1 MTPPGRPWLGLVLGA
16 IVLLSGCATREA
28 RDQGAWL
35 DERETLFATRPNWA
49 VSGRVALSDGER
61 GGSLSFRW
69 EAEGDRHEIAL
80 RTLAGGRQ
88 WRLVFDSMGAVLEGS
103 EVDRLIG
110 PDPDPLVE
118 AAVGW
123 PIPVRD
129 LAWWIR
135 GLVPPDRTTAI
146 RFAEDGTLAQAEAP
160 PWLLEFQRYGDY
172 ATTVLPSRLEARSSP
187 YRVRMILRDWQLSPP
202 D

>member
-1 MTPPGRPWLGLVLGA
+1 MSPACRLRLGLSLGLM
-16 IVLLSGCATREA
+16 ILLTGCASREV

-35 DERETLFATRPNWA
+35 DEREALFASQPDWA

-69 EAEGDRHEIAL
+69 QAEGARHEIAL

-88 WRLVFDSMGAVLEGS
+88 WRLVFDPAGAVLEGS
-103 EVDRLIG
+103 EVDRLTG

-129 LAWWIR
+129 LVWWIR
-135 GLVPPDRTTAI
+135 GLVPPDRTTATA
-146 RFAEDGTLAQAEAP
+146 FAADGTLARAEAF
-160 PWLLEFQRYGDY
+160 PWILEFQRYGDY
-172 ATTVLPSRLEARSSP
+172 ATTVLPSRLEARSDP
-187 YRVRMILRDWQLSPP
+187 YRVRMVLRDWQLGTV

>member
-1 MTPPGRPWLGLVLGA
+1 LVLGLA
-16 IVLLSGCATREA
+16 ILLSGCASREI

-35 DERETLFATRPNWA
+35 SEREDLFASQPVWA
-49 VSGRVALSDGER
+49 VSGRVALSDGDR
-61 GGSLSFRW
+61 GGSLSFSW
-69 EAEGDRHEIAL
+69 QAEDGRHEIAL

-88 WRLVFDSMGAVLEGS
+88 WRLVFDSTGAVLEGS
-103 EVDRLIG
+103 DVDRLTG

-135 GLVPPDRTTAI
+135 GLVPPERTTST
-146 RFAEDGTLAQAEAP
+146 RFAEDGTLARAEAP
-160 PWLLEFQRYGDY
+160 PWELEFQRYSDY
-172 ATTVLPSRLEARSSP
+172 ATTVLPSRLEARSP
-187 YRVRMILRDWQLSPP
+187 PFRVRMVLRDWQLGTA